1 MTAAA
6 AAKTAAAA
14 KDVSKPHL
22 WGRRAAVSTCMQGG
36 SSVSKPYQRCEV
48 THGLRIIIRRCVVLV
63 FIPDEGGHQIHSAA
77 LSGNA
82 SLMKEAIISTQRH
95 SLRRVIYSGR
105 VHVYTCSR
113 SPRLWIISTCRPT
126 DACAANT
133 EPSAKPTSRGSWQS
147 VRTCMQ

>member
-1 MTAAA
+1 MTADKKEEGELAKKATRGKGSGEKKAAA

-63 FIPDEGGHQIHSAA
+63 FIPDERGHQIHSAA
-77 LSGNA
+77 
-82 SLMKEAIISTQRH
+82 IH
-95 SLRRVIYSGR
+95 S
-105 VHVYTCSR
+105 
-113 SPRLWIISTCRPT
+113 
-126 DACAANT
+126 
-133 EPSAKPTSRGSWQS
+133 
-147 VRTCMQ
+147 